1 MNQYNEIST
10 LQYMGS
16 KTRIISHIC
25 EPIIKNKS
33 IKTVVDLFAGTGS
46 VGYALKAHK
55 NIISND
61 LEYYAYIINHAI
73 LNGCDFSVTDEISFW
88 NAVEQQSA
96 SLQAKVCTAVTTEN
110 KFFID
115 TVDYKQYQLFCEKT
129 PSVFMPQSDDPRLKE
144 ILDLVDQVTPGKAPT
159 VETPCLFLTYYG
171 KPRFKY
177 VCPGYRKKECNFKAV
192 DGVLLDEFVVQ
203 QLSELS
209 DENSERFRRIL
220 EIKIEEVLEQSQTV
234 QEHNLIKKKRDKLKA
249 DIAAQT
255 RNLREADGSIKQ
267 FIQEDLQN
275 LAEELRETERQLS
288 KLDEGRK
295 NNMIA
300 IRDLEMTKERLLSF
314 AEYAKD
320 AQPEVLVTLIQT
332 IVERIYIVD
341 KDDERYCHIFIKG
354 CSGEDYTGF
363 FQTAGYIEQKTTPEC
378 DSEQYC
384 ICTEISENGD
394 IWSNQKRYWSDTSQ
408 TMRAEG
414 Y

>member
-144 ILDLVDQVTPGKAPT
+144 ILDLVDT
-159 VETPCLFLTYYG
+159 
-171 KPRFKY
+171 
-177 VCPGYRKKECNFKAV
+177 
-192 DGVLLDEFVVQ
+192 
-203 QLSELS
+203 
-209 DENSERFRRIL
+209 
-220 EIKIEEVLEQSQTV
+220 
-234 QEHNLIKKKRDKLKA
+234 
-249 DIAAQT
+249 
-255 RNLREADGSIKQ
+255 
-267 FIQEDLQN
+267 
-275 LAEELRETERQLS
+275 
-288 KLDEGRK
+288 
-295 NNMIA
+295 
-300 IRDLEMTKERLLSF
+300 
-314 AEYAKD
+314 
-320 AQPEVLVTLIQT
+320 
-332 IVERIYIVD
+332 
-341 KDDERYCHIFIKG
+341 
-354 CSGEDYTGF
+354 
-363 FQTAGYIEQKTTPEC
+363 
-378 DSEQYC
+378 
-384 ICTEISENGD
+384 
-394 IWSNQKRYWSDTSQ
+394 
-408 TMRAEG
+408 
-414 Y
+414 